1 MENTF
6 IYSLSDPIT
15 NEIRYI
21 GKTNNIKKR
30 LCTHLTKSNLIKKTH
45 KNNWIKN
52 LLFNNTK
59 PLIEVIDEVPI
70 KEWGFWEKFWI
81 SQFKIW
87 GFKLTNSTD
96 GGDGVVNDI
105 KFGKDNNNYNFN
117 VKDETILELINNGV
131 SQKEIAKQLKT
142 NVALINKRMLKYDI
156 NFLKNRGER
165 IKNGDTHNFRID
177 ITKEIV
183 LKLLNEGLS
192 INKIAIKLK
201 ADHSTIKKRITN

>member
-30 LCTHLTKSNLIKKTH
+30 LCTHLTKSNLIKKKH

-70 KEWGFWEKFWI
+70 KVWEYWEKFWI

-105 KFGKDNNNYNFN
+105 KFGKDNNN
-117 VKDETILELINNGV
+117 
-131 SQKEIAKQLKT
+131 
-142 NVALINKRMLKYDI
+142 
-156 NFLKNRGER
+156 
-165 IKNGDTHNFRID
+165 FRID

-201 ADHSTIKKRITN
+201 ADRTTIKKRITN